1 MLQEEDCRM
10 TATTLYSGGTVLVLD
25 GHTPP
30 AGAAV
35 VRDGRIAAT
44 GTRRD
49 MESLAGRGA
58 THVDLQ
64 GATLMPGLIDTHPH
78 VLHFGGLSHH
88 LVDLSDAGSH
98 SDILERIGDR
108 AKETAEGEWIIA
120 TPVGEPH
127 YFIRRS
133 WRDLEEGALPNREL
147 LDRATSAHPVFIQ
160 AWAPVTPN
168 VCALS
173 SAALAKLGITRETPD
188 RVENVWVEK
197 DERGEPTGILR
208 GSVNNYYSN
217 DPFMN
222 GLLRQVPFFEPS
234 SIVPGTRRAMA
245 DYNRLGVTAVYEGHA
260 MGAMEIEIYRMLR
273 RENALTTRVLTS
285 LEAEPCGLPW
295 TETLSMEQFDANL
308 ELALSMTDVSDE
320 LLRSSGV
327 TVGWGGPCWPGLL
340 LMNEP
345 YSDPYGEPTR
355 GVELL
360 PKEKVERA
368 MTFCA
373 ERGVRFNF
381 VGGSEREHDELL
393 PILETLAKKH
403 EIRGRRWVLQ
413 HAILMNEE
421 HTRRYAALGFQ
432 ITTSMTFS
440 WGKGDL
446 YSERIGEHVR
456 DSLGP
461 LRRLLDAGLT
471 VACGSDWGPK
481 NVFEQIELAQTHR
494 FCGSGYRNL
503 GPAQPV
509 TREEAVLMW
518 TRDAA
523 RVLGWEGIGTLAP
536 GNHADL
542 TVVDRNPLC
551 CELEDLATTRVLRT
565 VLAGET
571 VFDSGEL

>member
-1 MLQEEDCRM
+1 M
-10 TATTLYSGGTVLVLD
+10 TETTLYSGGTVLVLD
-25 GHTPP
+25 GQTPP
-30 AGAAV
+30 ADAAV

-44 GTRRD
+44 GARQEMQD
-49 MESLAGRGA
+49 LAGRSA
-58 THVDLQ
+58 IHVDLQ

-78 VLHFGGLSHH
+78 LLHFGGLSHH
-88 LVDLSDAGSH
+88 LVDLSDAESH
-98 SDILERIGDR
+98 ADIVEKIGNR
-108 AKETAEGEWIIA
+108 ASETNEGDWILA

-133 WRDLEEGALPNREL
+133 WRDLEEGALPTRDV

-168 VCALS
+168 VCALN
-173 SAALAKLGITRETPD
+173 SAALGVLGITRETPD
-188 RVENVWVEK
+188 RVANVWIEK

-222 GLLRQVPFFEPS
+222 ELLGRVPLFRPE
-234 SIVPGTRRAMA
+234 SIIPGTRRAMA
-245 DYNRLGVTAVYEGHA
+245 DYNRLGVTTVYEGHA
-260 MGAMEIEIYRMLR
+260 MGALEIEIYRMLR
-273 RENALTTRVLTS
+273 REDALTTRVLTS
-285 LEAEPCGLPW
+285 LEAEVYGAPW
-295 TETLSMEQFDANL
+295 TESLSMEQFEANL

-320 LLRSSGV
+320 WLRFNGV

-345 YSDPYGEPTR
+345 YSGPYGEPTR
-355 GVELL
+355 GVEFLS
-360 PKEKVERA
+360 KAKVQRA

-373 ERGVRFNF
+373 ERGLRFNF
-381 VGGSEREHDELL
+381 VGGGEREHDELL
-393 PILETLAKKH
+393 GMLEALARKH
-403 EIRGRRWVLQ
+403 DIRDRRWILQ

-432 ITTSMTFS
+432 ITTSMTFC

-446 YSERIGEHVR
+446 YCERIGKHVR
-456 DSLGP
+456 ESLVP
-461 LRRLLDAGLT
+461 LRRLLDAELL

-494 FCGSGYRNL
+494 FCGSGYANL
-503 GPAQPV
+503 GPGQPV
-509 TREEAVLMW
+509 SREEALRMW

-523 RVLGWEGIGTLAP
+523 RVLGWEQIGTLAP
-536 GNHADL
+536 GNRADL
-542 TVVDRNPLC
+542 IVVDRNPLSC
-551 CELEDLATTRVLRT
+551 DLSDLAATRVLRT

-571 VFDSGEL
+571 VFDSGGL